1 MTFELCF
8 NRFCRNGNIS
18 LELFYVKIVIEMGNK
33 FVLTGKNLEEL
44 EAFMIENNQSK
55 FRAKQVYNWLYL
67 KSVKDIDSMTDLPL
81 STRELLKEKACLCS
95 ISIKDKQVSKD
106 GTMKFLF
113 ELKDGSFS
121 EAVLMRFDNR
131 ANLTAC
137 ISTQVGCPMG
147 CSFCATA
154 KLGFTRNLDTEE
166 IIQQIFLIQA
176 DTGLKVTNIVYM
188 GQGEPLL
195 NFDNLLSSIKIFR
208 EQFQVGARRITVS
221 TCGIIPQINK
231 LAALN
236 FQSTLAI
243 SLHAPNQQIRQQI
256 MPVALKYKFEELIS
270 TLKSYTQTTG
280 RRVTVEYVLMKDI
293 NDSIEDAKDLA
304 LAIAKLKSN
313 VNLIVYNQNE
323 KSPYK
328 KPTKESVQKFKYILE
343 ASGKKVT
350 IRLER
355 GADIDAA
362 CGQLSAKMQDKI
374 KK

>member
-1 MTFELCF
+1 MD
-8 NRFCRNGNIS
+8 
-18 LELFYVKIVIEMGNK
+18 K

-44 EAFMIENNQSK
+44 EKFMIDNDQSK
-55 FRAKQVYNWLYL
+55 FRAKQVYNWIYL
-67 KSVKDIDSMTDLPL
+67 KSVNSFDKMTDLSL
-81 STRELLKEKACLCS
+81 ATRELLKEKSQIAS
-95 ISIKDKQVSKD
+95 ITIKDKQVSKD
-106 GTMKFLF
+106 GTMKYLF
-113 ELKDGSFS
+113 EMADGNVA

-154 KLGFTRNLDTEE
+154 KLGFVRNLSYDE

-195 NFDNLLSSIKIFR
+195 NFDNLLASIKIFR
-208 EQFQVGARRITVS
+208 EQFQIGARRITVS
-221 TCGIIPQINK
+221 TCGIVPAIER
-231 LAALN
+231 LAELN

-243 SLHAPNQQIRQQI
+243 SLHAPDNDKRKQI
-256 MPVALKYKFEELIS
+256 MPVSKKYSFDLLID
-270 TLKSYTQTTG
+270 TLKKYTNITG
-280 RRVTVEYVLMKDI
+280 RRVTIEYVLIKDI
-293 NDSIEDAKDLA
+293 NDSVEDAKKLSM
-304 LAIAKLKSN
+304 AIAKLKSN

-328 KPTKESVQKFKYILE
+328 KPDKESVMKFKYILE

-350 IRLER
+350 TRLER

-362 CGQLSAKMQDKI
+362 CGQLSAKM
-374 KK
+374 KKQ

>member
-1 MTFELCF
+1 MD
-8 NRFCRNGNIS
+8 
-18 LELFYVKIVIEMGNK
+18 IV
-33 FVLTGKNLEEL
+33 GKNLAQIEE
-44 EAFMIENNQSK
+44 FMLANEQSK
-55 FRAKQVYNWLYL
+55 FRAKQVYNWIYL
-67 KSVKDIDSMTDLPL
+67 KSVSTYDEMTDLPL
-81 STRELLKEKACLCS
+81 SARELLKEKTNLCS

-113 ELKDGSFS
+113 ELKDGNFA

-154 KLGFTRNLDTEE
+154 KLGFKRNLEIDE

-195 NFDNLLSSIKIFR
+195 NFDNLLGSIKIFR
-208 EQFQVGARRITVS
+208 EQFQIGARRITVS

-231 LAALN
+231 LADLN

-243 SLHAPNQQIRQQI
+243 SLHAPNQAIRSEI
-256 MPVALKYKFEELIS
+256 MPVAKKYSFEELLS
-270 TLKSYTQTTG
+270 CLKKYTEKTG
-280 RRVTVEYVLMKDI
+280 RRVTVEYVLMKDV
-293 NDSIEDAKDLA
+293 NDSVDNAKELA
-304 LAIAKLKSN
+304 YAIAKLKSN

-323 KSPYK
+323 KSPFK
-328 KPTKESVQKFKYILE
+328 KPNKDSVLKFKYLLE

-350 IRLER
+350 VRLER

-362 CGQLSAKMQDKI
+362 CGQLSAKMS

>member
-1 MTFELCF
+1 MD
-8 NRFCRNGNIS
+8 
-18 LELFYVKIVIEMGNK
+18 IV
-33 FVLTGKNLEEL
+33 GKNLQEL
-44 EAFMIENNQSK
+44 EEFMLANGQSK
-55 FRAKQVYNWLYL
+55 FRAKQVYNWIYL
-67 KSVKDIDSMTDLPL
+67 KSVSTYDEMTDLPL
-81 STRELLKEKACLCS
+81 QTRELLKEKTNLCS

-113 ELKDGSFS
+113 ELKDGCFA

-147 CSFCATA
+147 CTFCATA
-154 KLGFTRNLDTEE
+154 KLGFKRNLDVDE

-195 NFDNLLSSIKIFR
+195 NFDNLLGSIKIFR
-208 EQFQVGARRITVS
+208 EQFQIGARRITVS

-231 LAALN
+231 LADLD

-243 SLHAPNQQIRQQI
+243 SLHAPNQTVRQEI
-256 MPVALKYKFEELIS
+256 MPIAKKYEFDELLSCLKK
-270 TLKSYTQTTG
+270 YTEKTG
-280 RRVTVEYVLMKDI
+280 RRVTVEYVLMKDV
-293 NDSIEDAKDLA
+293 NDSIEAAKELA
-304 LAIAKLKSN
+304 YAIAKLKSN

-328 KPTKESVQKFKYILE
+328 KPNKENVLKFKYILE

-350 IRLER
+350 VRLER

-362 CGQLSAKMQDKI
+362 CGQLASKAKQ
-374 KK
+374 

>member
-1 MTFELCF
+1 M
-8 NRFCRNGNIS
+8 NRFVLAGRQLAEIEKFM
-18 LELFYVKIVIEMGNK
+18 LENS
-33 FVLTGKNLEEL
+33 
-44 EAFMIENNQSK
+44 QSK
-55 FRAKQVYNWLYL
+55 FRAKQVYNWLYV
-67 KSVKDIDSMTDLPL
+67 KSVNDFDLMTDLPVQ
-81 STRELLKEKACLCS
+81 TREFLKEKTQICS
-95 ISIKDKQVSKD
+95 VSLKEKQISKD
-106 GTMKFLF
+106 STMKFLF
-113 ELKDGSFS
+113 ETEDGCFA

-147 CSFCATA
+147 CTFCATA
-154 KLGFTRNLDTEE
+154 KLGFKRNLTADE

-195 NFDNLLSSIKIFR
+195 NFDNLIGSIKIFR

-221 TCGIIPQINK
+221 TCGIIPQIQK
-231 LAALN
+231 LAELD

-243 SLHAPNQQIRQQI
+243 SLHAPNQQKRVQI
-256 MPVALKYKFEELIS
+256 MPVAQKYKFDELLRE
-270 TLKSYTQTTG
+270 LKKYTETTG
-280 RRVTVEYVLMKDI
+280 RRVTIEYVLI
-293 NDSIEDAKDLA
+293 RGVNDSFEDAKELA
-304 LAIAKLKSN
+304 FAISKLKCN

-328 KPTKESVQKFKYILE
+328 KPLKENILKFKYILE

-350 IRLER
+350 TRLER

-362 CGQLSAKMQDKI
+362 CGQLSAKMKDK
-374 KK
+374 

>member
-1 MTFELCF
+1 MD
-8 NRFCRNGNIS
+8 
-18 LELFYVKIVIEMGNK
+18 K

-44 EAFMIENNQSK
+44 EKFMIDNDQSK
-55 FRAKQVYNWLYL
+55 FRAKQVYNWIYL
-67 KSVKDIDSMTDLPL
+67 KSVNSFDKMTDLSL
-81 STRELLKEKACLCS
+81 ATRELLKEKSQIAS
-95 ISIKDKQVSKD
+95 IMIKDKQVSKD
-106 GTMKFLF
+106 GTMKYLF
-113 ELKDGSFS
+113 EMADGNVA

-154 KLGFTRNLDTEE
+154 KLGFVRNLSYDE

-195 NFDNLLSSIKIFR
+195 NFDNLLASIKIFR
-208 EQFQVGARRITVS
+208 EQFQIGARRITVS
-221 TCGIIPQINK
+221 TCGIVPAIER
-231 LAALN
+231 LAELN

-243 SLHAPNQQIRQQI
+243 SLHAPDNDKRKQI
-256 MPVALKYKFEELIS
+256 MPVSKKYSFDLLID
-270 TLKSYTQTTG
+270 TLKKYTNITG
-280 RRVTVEYVLMKDI
+280 RRVTIEYVLIKDI
-293 NDSIEDAKDLA
+293 NDSVEDAKKLSM
-304 LAIAKLKSN
+304 AIAKLKSN

-328 KPTKESVQKFKYILE
+328 KPDKESVMKFKYILE

-350 IRLER
+350 TRLER

-362 CGQLSAKMQDKI
+362 CGQLSAKM
-374 KK
+374 KKQ

>member
-1 MTFELCF
+1 ME
-8 NRFCRNGNIS
+8 
-18 LELFYVKIVIEMGNK
+18 NK
-33 FVLTGKNLEEL
+33 FEIVGKNLEEL
-44 EAFMIENNQSK
+44 EQFMLANDQSK
-55 FRAKQVYNWLYL
+55 FRAKQVYNWVYL
-67 KSVKDIDSMTDLPL
+67 KSVKTFDDMTDLPL
-81 STRELLKEKACLCS
+81 SARELLKEKTQLCS
-95 ISIKDKQVSKD
+95 VSIRDKQVSKD

-113 ELKDGSFS
+113 ELKDGSFA

-147 CSFCATA
+147 CTFCATA
-154 KLGFTRNLDTEE
+154 KLGFVRNLEIDE

-195 NFDNLLSSIKIFR
+195 NFDNLIGSINTFR
-208 EQFQVGARRITVS
+208 EHFQIGARRITVS
-221 TCGIIPQINK
+221 TCGLIPQINR
-231 LAALN
+231 LAELD

-243 SLHAPNQQIRQQI
+243 SLHAPNQEKRAEI
-256 MPVALKYKFEELIS
+256 MPVARKYKYDELIS
-270 TLKSYTQTTG
+270 ALRKYTEKTG
-280 RRVTVEYVLMKDI
+280 RRVTVEYVLMKDV
-293 NDSIEDAKDLA
+293 NDSVDDAKQLA
-304 LAIAKLKSN
+304 HAIAKLKSN

-328 KPTKESVQKFKYILE
+328 KPTKEAIQKFKYLLE

-362 CGQLSAKMQDKI
+362 CGQLAGRLTEV
-374 KK
+374 

>member
-1 MTFELCF
+1 MD
-8 NRFCRNGNIS
+8 
-18 LELFYVKIVIEMGNK
+18 IV
-33 FVLTGKNLEEL
+33 GKNLQEL
-44 EAFMIENNQSK
+44 EEFMLENGQSK
-55 FRAKQVYNWLYL
+55 FRAKQVYNWIYL
-67 KSVKDIDSMTDLPL
+67 KSVSSYDEMTDLPL
-81 STRELLKEKACLCS
+81 VARDLLKEKTTLCS

-113 ELKDGSFS
+113 ELKDGSFA

-147 CSFCATA
+147 CTFCATA
-154 KLGFTRNLDTEE
+154 KLGFKRNLDVEE

-195 NFDNLLSSIKIFR
+195 NFDNLIGSIKIFR
-208 EQFQVGARRITVS
+208 EQFQIGARRITVS
-221 TCGIIPQINK
+221 TCGLIPQINR
-231 LAALN
+231 LADLD

-243 SLHAPNQQIRQQI
+243 SLHAPNQLVRQEI
-256 MPVALKYKFEELIS
+256 MPVAKKYEFSDLIS
-270 TLKSYTQTTG
+270 CLKKYTEKTG

-293 NDSIEDAKDLA
+293 NDSIDAAKELA
-304 LAIAKLKSN
+304 YAIAKLKSN

-328 KPTKESVQKFKYILE
+328 KPSKENVLKFKYILE

-350 IRLER
+350 VRLER

-362 CGQLSAKMQDKI
+362 CGQLASKAKKN
-374 KK
+374 

>member
-1 MTFELCF
+1 MNAYT
-8 NRFCRNGNIS
+8 
-18 LELFYVKIVIEMGNK
+18 IV
-33 FVLTGKNLEEL
+33 GKNLDEL
-44 EAFMIENNQSK
+44 ETFMLANNQSK
-55 FRAKQVYNWLYL
+55 FRAKQVYNWVYL
-67 KSVKDIDSMTDLPL
+67 KSVASFDEMSDLPIA
-81 STRELLKEKACLCS
+81 SRELLKEKANLCS

-106 GTMKFLF
+106 GTIKFLF
-113 ELKDGSFS
+113 ELKDGNFA

-154 KLGFTRNLDTEE
+154 KLGFKRNLDTEE

-176 DTGLKVTNIVYM
+176 NTGLKVTNIVYM

-195 NFDNLLSSIKIFR
+195 NFDNLLKSVKIFR

-231 LAALN
+231 LAQLN

-243 SLHAPNQQIRQQI
+243 SLHAPNQAVRSSI
-256 MPVALKYKFEELIS
+256 MPVSKKYDYDELLSCLKK
-270 TLKSYTQTTG
+270 YTEMTH

-293 NDSIEDAKDLA
+293 NDSFEDAKELA
-304 LAIAKLKSN
+304 YAIAKLKSN

-328 KPTKESVQKFKYILE
+328 KPDKESVLKFKYVLE

-350 IRLER
+350 VRLER

-362 CGQLSAKMQDKI
+362 CGQLSAKLSEK
-374 KK
+374 

>member
-1 MTFELCF
+1 MD
-8 NRFCRNGNIS
+8 
-18 LELFYVKIVIEMGNK
+18 K
-33 FVLTGKNLEEL
+33 FVLVGKNIEDIEK
-44 EAFMIENNQSK
+44 FMIENNQSK

-67 KSVKDIDSMTDLPL
+67 KSVEEIDLMTDLPL
-81 STRELLKEKACLCS
+81 STRELLKKKTKLCS
-95 ISIKDKQVSKD
+95 ISIKEKQVSKD

-113 ELKDGSFS
+113 ELKDGNFA

-147 CSFCATA
+147 CTFCATA
-154 KLGFTRNLDTEE
+154 KLGFIRNLDTEE

-195 NFDNLLSSIKIFR
+195 NFDSLLTSIKIFR

-221 TCGIIPQINK
+221 TCGLIPQINK
-231 LAALN
+231 LADLD

-243 SLHAPNQQIRQQI
+243 SLHAPNQEKRQEI
-256 MPVALKYKFEELIS
+256 MPISKKYNFTDLIN
-270 TLKSYTQTTG
+270 TLKKYTEKTG

-293 NDSIEDAKDLA
+293 NDSVEDAKQ
-304 LAIAKLKSN
+304 LAISISKLKSN
-313 VNLIVYNQNE
+313 VNLIIYNQNE

-328 KPTKESVQKFKYILE
+328 KPTKESIQKFKYILE

-362 CGQLSAKMQDKI
+362 CGQLSSKM
-374 KK
+374 KKN

>member
-1 MTFELCF
+1 MD
-8 NRFCRNGNIS
+8 
-18 LELFYVKIVIEMGNK
+18 IV
-33 FVLTGKNLEEL
+33 GKNLAEL
-44 EAFMIENNQSK
+44 ENFMLSNEQSK
-55 FRAKQVYNWLYL
+55 FRAKQVYNWIYL
-67 KSVKDIDSMTDLPL
+67 KSVSSYDEMTDLPL
-81 STRELLKEKACLCS
+81 SARELLKEKTQLCS

-113 ELKDGSFS
+113 ELKDGNFA

-147 CSFCATA
+147 CTFCATA
-154 KLGFTRNLDTEE
+154 KLGFKRNLDVDE

-195 NFDNLLSSIKIFR
+195 NFDNLLESIRIFR
-208 EQFQVGARRITVS
+208 EQFQIGARRITVS

-231 LAALN
+231 LADLN

-243 SLHAPNQQIRQQI
+243 SLHAGDQKTRQEI
-256 MPVALKYKFEELIS
+256 MPVAKKYGYDELIS
-270 TLKSYTQTTG
+270 CLKKYTEKTG
-280 RRVTVEYVLMKDI
+280 RRVTVEYVLMKDV
-293 NDSIEDAKDLA
+293 NDSIEDAKNLA
-304 LAIAKLKSN
+304 YAIAKLKSN
-313 VNLIVYNQNE
+313 VNMIVYNQNE

-328 KPTKESVQKFKYILE
+328 KPLKENVLKFKYILE

-350 IRLER
+350 VRLER

-362 CGQLSAKMQDKI
+362 CGQLASKAKQN
-374 KK
+374 

>member
-1 MTFELCF
+1 MDEKVTL
-8 NRFCRNGNIS
+8 
-18 LELFYVKIVIEMGNK
+18 V
-33 FVLTGKNLEEL
+33 GKSLEEL
-44 EAFMIENNQSK
+44 ELFMLENGQSK

-67 KSVKDIDSMTDLPL
+67 KSVRDIDSMTDLPL
-81 STRELLKEKACLCS
+81 SSREMLKDKTQLCS
-95 ISIKDKQVSKD
+95 IKIKDKQVSKD
-106 GTMKFLF
+106 GTIKYLF
-113 ELKDGSFS
+113 EHKDGTYA

-154 KLGFTRNLDTEE
+154 KLGFTRNLQSDE

-195 NFDNLLSSIKIFR
+195 NFDNLIASIKIFR
-208 EQFQVGARRITVS
+208 EQFQIGARRITVS
-221 TCGIIPQINK
+221 TCGLIPQINK
-231 LAALN
+231 LAELD

-243 SLHAPNQQIRQQI
+243 SLHAPNQEKRQSI
-256 MPVALKYKFEELIS
+256 MPVAKKYKFNDLLS
-270 TLKSYTQTTG
+270 TLKDYTNTTG
-280 RRVTVEYVLMKDI
+280 RRVTIEYVLMKGV
-293 NDSIEDAKDLA
+293 NDSVEDAKQ
-304 LAIAKLKSN
+304 LAIAISKLKSN

-323 KSPYK
+323 KSEYK
-328 KPTKESVQKFKYILE
+328 KPTKETIQKFKYILE

-362 CGQLSAKMQDKI
+362 CGQLSAKMKQ
-374 KK
+374 

>member
-1 MTFELCF
+1 MD
-8 NRFCRNGNIS
+8 
-18 LELFYVKIVIEMGNK
+18 IV
-33 FVLTGKNLEEL
+33 GKNLQEIEE
-44 EAFMIENNQSK
+44 FMLANDQSK
-55 FRAKQVYNWLYL
+55 FRAKQVYNWIYL
-67 KSVKDIDSMTDLPL
+67 KSVSSYDEMTDLPL
-81 STRELLKEKACLCS
+81 ATRELLKEKTTLCS

-113 ELKDGSFS
+113 ELKDGSFA

-147 CSFCATA
+147 CTFCATA
-154 KLGFTRNLDTEE
+154 KLGFKRNLEVDE

-195 NFDNLLSSIKIFR
+195 NFDNLIDSIKIFR
-208 EQFQVGARRITVS
+208 EQFLIGARRITVS

-231 LAALN
+231 LADLD

-243 SLHAPNQQIRQQI
+243 SLHAPNQSVRQEI
-256 MPVALKYKFEELIS
+256 MPVAKKYEFNELLSCLKK
-270 TLKSYTQTTG
+270 YTEKTG

-293 NDSIEDAKDLA
+293 NDSVDSAKELA
-304 LAIAKLKSN
+304 YSIAKLKSN

-328 KPTKESVQKFKYILE
+328 KPTKENVLKFKYILE

-350 IRLER
+350 VRLER

-362 CGQLSAKMQDKI
+362 CGQLASKAKSN
-374 KK
+374 

>member
-1 MTFELCF
+1 MD
-8 NRFCRNGNIS
+8 
-18 LELFYVKIVIEMGNK
+18 IV
-33 FVLTGKNLEEL
+33 GKNLAQIEE
-44 EAFMIENNQSK
+44 FMLANEQSK
-55 FRAKQVYNWLYL
+55 FRAKQVYNWIYL
-67 KSVKDIDSMTDLPL
+67 KSVSTYDEMTDLPL
-81 STRELLKEKACLCS
+81 SARKLLKEKTNLCS

-113 ELKDGSFS
+113 ELKDGNFA

-154 KLGFTRNLDTEE
+154 KLGFKRNLEIDE

-195 NFDNLLSSIKIFR
+195 NFDNLLASIKIFR
-208 EQFQVGARRITVS
+208 EQFQIGARRITVS
-221 TCGIIPQINK
+221 TCGVIPQINK
-231 LAALN
+231 LADMN

-243 SLHAPNQQIRQQI
+243 SLHAPNQAIRSEI
-256 MPVALKYKFEELIS
+256 MPVAKKYSFEELLS
-270 TLKSYTQTTG
+270 CLKKYTEKTG
-280 RRVTVEYVLMKDI
+280 RRVTVEYVLMKDV
-293 NDSIEDAKDLA
+293 NDSVDCAKELA
-304 LAIAKLKSN
+304 YAIAKLKSN

-328 KPTKESVQKFKYILE
+328 KPNKDSVLKFKYLLE

-350 IRLER
+350 VRLER

-362 CGQLSAKMQDKI
+362 CGQLSAKMS

>member
-1 MTFELCF
+1 MD
-8 NRFCRNGNIS
+8 
-18 LELFYVKIVIEMGNK
+18 IV
-33 FVLTGKNLEEL
+33 GKNLQEL
-44 EAFMIENNQSK
+44 EEFMLANDQSK
-55 FRAKQVYNWLYL
+55 FRAKQVYNWVYL
-67 KSVKDIDSMTDLPL
+67 KSVSTYDEMTDLPIQ
-81 STRELLKEKACLCS
+81 TRELLKEKTTLCS

-113 ELKDGSFS
+113 ELKDGNFA

-147 CSFCATA
+147 CEFCATA
-154 KLGFTRNLDTEE
+154 KLGFKRNLDVDE

-195 NFDNLLSSIKIFR
+195 NFDNLIGSIKIFR
-208 EQFQVGARRITVS
+208 EQFQIGARRITVS
-221 TCGIIPQINK
+221 TCGVIPQINK
-231 LAALN
+231 LADLD

-243 SLHAPNQQIRQQI
+243 SLHAGDQETRAKI
-256 MPVALKYKFEELIS
+256 MPVAKKYGFEELLS
-270 TLKSYTQTTG
+270 CLKKYTEKTG
-280 RRVTVEYVLMKDI
+280 RRVTVEYVLIKDV
-293 NDSIEDAKDLA
+293 NDGLEDAKNLA
-304 LAIAKLKSN
+304 YAISKLKSN

-323 KSPYK
+323 KSNFK
-328 KPTKESVQKFKYILE
+328 KPSKENVMKFKYILE

-350 IRLER
+350 VRLER

-362 CGQLSAKMQDKI
+362 CGQLASKAKK
-374 KK
+374 

>member
-1 MTFELCF
+1 MD
-8 NRFCRNGNIS
+8 
-18 LELFYVKIVIEMGNK
+18 IV
-33 FVLTGKNLEEL
+33 GKNLQEL
-44 EAFMIENNQSK
+44 EEFMLENGQSK
-55 FRAKQVYNWLYL
+55 FRAKQVYNWIYL
-67 KSVKDIDSMTDLPL
+67 KSVSSYDEMTDLPL
-81 STRELLKEKACLCS
+81 VARDLLKEKTTLCS

-113 ELKDGSFS
+113 ELKDGSFA

-147 CSFCATA
+147 CTFCATA
-154 KLGFTRNLDTEE
+154 KLGFKRNLDVEE

-195 NFDNLLSSIKIFR
+195 NFDNLIGSIKIFR
-208 EQFQVGARRITVS
+208 EQFQIGARRITVS
-221 TCGIIPQINK
+221 TCGLIPQINK
-231 LAALN
+231 LANLD

-243 SLHAPNQQIRQQI
+243 SLHAPNQSVRQEI
-256 MPVALKYKFEELIS
+256 MPVAKKYEFSDLIS
-270 TLKSYTQTTG
+270 CLKKYTEKTG

-293 NDSIEDAKDLA
+293 NDSIDAAKELA
-304 LAIAKLKSN
+304 YAIAKLKSN

-328 KPTKESVQKFKYILE
+328 KPSKENVLKFKYILE

-350 IRLER
+350 VRLER

-362 CGQLSAKMQDKI
+362 CGQLASKAKKN
-374 KK
+374 

>member
-1 MTFELCF
+1 MD
-8 NRFCRNGNIS
+8 
-18 LELFYVKIVIEMGNK
+18 IV
-33 FVLTGKNLEEL
+33 GKNLAQIEE
-44 EAFMIENNQSK
+44 FMLANGQSK
-55 FRAKQVYNWLYL
+55 FRAKQVYNWIYL
-67 KSVKDIDSMTDLPL
+67 KSVSSYDEMTDLPL
-81 STRELLKEKACLCS
+81 SSRELLKEKTQLCS

-113 ELKDGSFS
+113 ELKDGNFA

-147 CSFCATA
+147 CTFCATA
-154 KLGFTRNLDTEE
+154 KLGFKRNLDVDE

-195 NFDNLLSSIKIFR
+195 NFDNLLESIKIFR
-208 EQFQVGARRITVS
+208 EQFQIGARRITVS

-231 LAALN
+231 LADLN

-243 SLHAPNQQIRQQI
+243 SLHAGDQKTRQEI
-256 MPVALKYKFEELIS
+256 MPVAKKYGYDELLACLKK
-270 TLKSYTQTTG
+270 YTEKTS
-280 RRVTVEYVLMKDI
+280 RRVTVEYVLMKDV
-293 NDSIEDAKDLA
+293 NDSIEDAKNLA
-304 LAIAKLKSN
+304 YAIAKLKSN
-313 VNLIVYNQNE
+313 VNMIVYNQNE

-328 KPTKESVQKFKYILE
+328 KPLKESVLKFKYILE

-350 IRLER
+350 VRLER

-362 CGQLSAKMQDKI
+362 CGQLASKAKQK
-374 KK
+374 

>member
-1 MTFELCF
+1 MD
-8 NRFCRNGNIS
+8 
-18 LELFYVKIVIEMGNK
+18 IV
-33 FVLTGKNLEEL
+33 GKNLQEL
-44 EAFMIENNQSK
+44 EEFMLANDQSK
-55 FRAKQVYNWLYL
+55 FRAKQVYNWIYL
-67 KSVKDIDSMTDLPL
+67 KSVSSFDEMTDLPL
-81 STRELLKEKACLCS
+81 AARELLKEKTTLCS
-95 ISIKDKQVSKD
+95 ITIKDKQVSKD

-113 ELKDGSFS
+113 ELKDGSFA

-147 CSFCATA
+147 CTFCATA
-154 KLGFTRNLDTEE
+154 KLGFKRNLDVDE

-195 NFDNLLSSIKIFR
+195 NFDNLIGSIKIFR
-208 EQFQVGARRITVS
+208 EQFQIGARRITVS

-231 LAALN
+231 LADLD

-243 SLHAPNQQIRQQI
+243 SLHAPSQLVRQEI
-256 MPVALKYKFEELIS
+256 MPVAKKYEFNELIS
-270 TLKSYTQTTG
+270 CLKKYTEKTG

-293 NDSIEDAKDLA
+293 NDSVDAAKELA
-304 LAIAKLKSN
+304 YAIAKLKSN

-328 KPTKESVQKFKYILE
+328 KPSKESVLKFKYILE

-350 IRLER
+350 VRLER

-362 CGQLSAKMQDKI
+362 CGQLASKAKKDN
-374 KK
+374 

>member
-1 MTFELCF
+1 MD
-8 NRFCRNGNIS
+8 
-18 LELFYVKIVIEMGNK
+18 IV
-33 FVLTGKNLEEL
+33 GKNLQEL
-44 EAFMIENNQSK
+44 EEFMLANGQSK
-55 FRAKQVYNWLYL
+55 FRAKQVYNWIYL
-67 KSVKDIDSMTDLPL
+67 KSVSTYDEMTDLPL
-81 STRELLKEKACLCS
+81 QTRELLKEKTNLCS

-113 ELKDGSFS
+113 ELKDGCFA

-147 CSFCATA
+147 CTFCATA
-154 KLGFTRNLDTEE
+154 KLGFKRNLDVDE

-195 NFDNLLSSIKIFR
+195 NFDNLLGSIKIFR
-208 EQFQVGARRITVS
+208 EQFQIGARRITVS

-231 LAALN
+231 LADLD

-243 SLHAPNQQIRQQI
+243 SLHAPNQTVRQEI
-256 MPVALKYKFEELIS
+256 MPVAKKYEFDELLSCLKK
-270 TLKSYTQTTG
+270 YTEKTG
-280 RRVTVEYVLMKDI
+280 RRVTVEYVLMKDV
-293 NDSIEDAKDLA
+293 NDSIEAAKELA
-304 LAIAKLKSN
+304 YAIAKLKSN

-328 KPTKESVQKFKYILE
+328 KPNKENVLKFKYILE

-350 IRLER
+350 VRLER

-362 CGQLSAKMQDKI
+362 CGQLASKAKQ
-374 KK
+374 

>member
-1 MTFELCF
+1 MDT
-8 NRFCRNGNIS
+8 
-18 LELFYVKIVIEMGNK
+18 K
-33 FVLTGKNLEEL
+33 FILVGKNLKEL
-44 EAFMIENNQSK
+44 EKFMIDNNQSK

-67 KSVKDIDSMTDLPL
+67 KTLKDINDMTDLPL
-81 STRELLKEKACLCS
+81 STRELLNEKASLCS
-95 ISIKDKQVSKD
+95 ISVKDKQISKD
-106 GTMKFLF
+106 GTIKFLF
-113 ELKDGSFS
+113 ELKDGNLI

-154 KLGFTRNLDTEE
+154 KLGFKRNIDIEE
-166 IIQQIFLIQA
+166 IIQQIFLIQSE
-176 DTGLKVTNIVYM
+176 TGLKVTNIVYM

-195 NFDNLLSSIKIFR
+195 NFDNLIGSIKIFR

-221 TCGIIPQINK
+221 TCGIIPQIKELAK
-231 LAALN
+231 LD

-243 SLHAPNQQIRQQI
+243 SLHAPNQEKRQTI
-256 MPVALKYKFEELIS
+256 MPVAKKYKFDELIK
-270 TLKSYTQTTG
+270 TLQDYTQMTG
-280 RRVTVEYVLMKDI
+280 RRVTVEYVLMKDV
-293 NDSIEDAKDLA
+293 NDSVNDAKELA
-304 LAIAKLKSN
+304 VAISKLKSN

-323 KSPYK
+323 KSDFK
-328 KPTKESVQKFKYILE
+328 KPSKEAIQKFKYILE

-362 CGQLSAKMQDKI
+362 CGQLSSKFNKVS
-374 KK
+374 

>member
-1 MTFELCF
+1 MSQ
-8 NRFCRNGNIS
+8 N
-18 LELFYVKIVIEMGNK
+18 
-33 FVLTGKNLEEL
+33 FVLVGKNLTE
-44 EAFMIENNQSK
+44 IENFMLENEQSK

-67 KSVKDIDSMTDLPL
+67 KSVKDINSMTDLPL
-81 STRELLKEKACLCS
+81 NTRELLSEKTKLCS
-95 ISIKDKQVSKD
+95 ISIKEKQISRD

-113 ELKDGSFS
+113 ELKDGSYA

-154 KLGFTRNLDTEE
+154 KLGFTRNLDIEE
-166 IIQQIFLIQA
+166 IIQQIFLIQS

-195 NFDNLLSSIKIFR
+195 NFDNLLGSIKIFR
-208 EQFQVGARRITVS
+208 EQFQIGARRITVS
-221 TCGIIPQINK
+221 TCGIIPKINK
-231 LAALN
+231 LAELN

-243 SLHAPNQQIRQQI
+243 SLHAPNQDKRQSI
-256 MPVALKYKFEELIS
+256 MPVAIKYKFDELIS
-270 TLKSYTQTTG
+270 TLKKYTEITG

-293 NDSIEDAKDLA
+293 NDSVDDAKQLA
-304 LAIAKLKSN
+304 YAISKLKSN

-328 KPTKESVQKFKYILE
+328 KPTKESIQKFKYILE

-362 CGQLSAKMQDKI
+362 CGQLSSKM